1 MKYTEVRLGRVFIIR
16 LEDKDILPACIEQ
29 FAKDNGIT
37 IAQAILIGGI
47 GAGQVVVGPRLS
59 DAMPPEPMLQK
70 IDGAHEVVGLG
81 LIVPDEA
88 GKPILHMHAALGR
101 SGTTIT
107 GCIRPGVSTWLVGE
121 VIIYEIIGADVRR
134 TVDNNSG
141 FSLLDIK

>member
-1 MKYTEVRLGRVFIIR
+1 MKSTEGRLGRIFIIR
-16 LEDKDILPACIEQ
+16 LEDKDILPECIEQ
-29 FAKDNGIT
+29 FAAENGIAT
-37 IAQAILIGGI
+37 GQVILIGGI
-47 GAGQVVVGPRLS
+47 GAGQVVVGPRIS
-59 DAMPPEPMLQK
+59 DAMPPEPMLLK

-81 LIVPDEA
+81 LIAPDEA

-121 VIIYEIIGADVRR
+121 AVIYEIIGADVRR
-134 TVDNNSG
+134 TVDNSSG